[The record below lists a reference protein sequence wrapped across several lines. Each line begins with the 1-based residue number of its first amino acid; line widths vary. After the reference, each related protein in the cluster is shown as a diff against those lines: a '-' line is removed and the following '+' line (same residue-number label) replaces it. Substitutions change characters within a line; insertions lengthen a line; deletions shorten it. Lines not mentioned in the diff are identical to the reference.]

1 MKTTASQLNQ
11 DLQNQSRVTLI
22 DVRTPV
28 EHEEMHLEGSLLM
41 PLDSLSPQSVKD
53 ATVDFD
59 QCVLICHSGK
69 RAQRAYEKLQAAG
82 CQNLR
87 ILEGGVTAWQ
97 SAGLPLKR
105 SEKKR
110 LPLMRQVHLTIG
122 LCVLTASCLAVTMDP
137 RFAWVA
143 AVFGAGLTLA
153 GATGWCGLA
162 LVLSKMPWNKVNG
175 SCGTSSCSV

>member
-11 DLQNQSRVTLI
+11 DLQSQSRVILI

-28 EHEEMHLEGSLLM
+28 EHEEMRIEGSLSM
-41 PLDSLSPQSVKD
+41 PLDSLSPQAVKE
-53 ATVDFD
+53 ASAGAE
-59 QCVLICHSGK
+59 QCVLVCLSGK
-69 RAQRAYEKLQAAG
+69 RAERAYEKLQAAA
-82 CQNLR
+82 CTNLR

-97 SAGLPLKR
+97 GAGLPLRR

-162 LVLSKMPWNKVNG
+162 LVLSKMPWNKVKCG
-175 SCGTSSCSV
+175 CGTSSCSV